1 LAREQSGNI
10 EKMTSNLPELLRDS
24 LNAQLSIYKQIHELQ
39 SDLLKDLDSKNELN
53 KIMQLLE
60 KKSSFLDNV
69 KAENTRCAPLVSEW
83 VERKAEMQN
92 SELFAGIEQI
102 ISEIEK
108 LVLELRAQDE
118 VMIQRFD
125 QHSQSKNRIDAFRA
139 LR

>member
-1 LAREQSGNI
+1 
-10 EKMTSNLPELLRDS
+10 MTSNLPELLRDS
-24 LNAQLSIYKQIHELQ
+24 LNAQLSIYRQIHELQ
-39 SDLLKDLDSKNELN
+39 SDLLHNLDSKNELD
-53 KIMQLLE
+53 KIMKLLE

-69 KAENTRCAPLVSEW
+69 KAENVRCAPLVNEW
-83 VERKAEMQN
+83 VERKTEMQS

-102 ISEIEK
+102 IAEIEK

-118 VMIQRFD
+118 AMIQRFD

>member
-1 LAREQSGNI
+1 MAREQSGNI

-60 KKSSFLDNV
+60 KKSSFLDSV
-69 KAENTRCAPLVSEW
+69 KEENTRCAPLVSEW

-92 SELFAGIEQI
+92 SELFVSIEQI

>member
-1 LAREQSGNI
+1 
-10 EKMTSNLPELLRDS
+10 MTSNLPELLSDS

-39 SDLLKDLDSKNELN
+39 SDLLRDLDSKNELD
-53 KIMQLLE
+53 KIMKLLE

-92 SELFAGIEQI
+92 SEFFAGIEQI
-102 ISEIEK
+102 ITEIEK

-118 VMIQRFD
+118 AMIQRFD

>member
-1 LAREQSGNI
+1 
-10 EKMTSNLPELLRDS
+10 MTSNLPELLRDS
-24 LNAQLSIYKQIHELQ
+24 LNVQLSIYKQIHELQ
-39 SDLLKDLDSKNELN
+39 SDLLHNLDSKNELD
-53 KIMQLLE
+53 KIMKLLE

-83 VERKAEMQN
+83 VERKTEMQS
-92 SELFAGIEQI
+92 SELFASIEQI
-102 ISEIEK
+102 ITEIEK

>member
-1 LAREQSGNI
+1 
-10 EKMTSNLPELLRDS
+10 MTSNLPELLRDS

-39 SDLLKDLDSKNELN
+39 SDLLRDLDSKNELN

-69 KAENTRCAPLVSEW
+69 KAENIRCAPLVTEW

-92 SELFAGIEQI
+92 SEIFESIEQI

-108 LVLELRAQDE
+108 LVLELRTQDE
-118 VMIQRFD
+118 AMIQRFD

>member
-1 LAREQSGNI
+1 
-10 EKMTSNLPELLRDS
+10 MTSNLPELLRDS

-39 SDLLKDLDSKNELN
+39 SDLLHNLDSKNELD
-53 KIMQLLE
+53 KIMKLLE

-92 SELFAGIEQI
+92 SELFASIEQI
-102 ISEIEK
+102 ITEIEK

>member
-1 LAREQSGNI
+1 
-10 EKMTSNLPELLRDS
+10 MTSNLPELLRDS

-53 KIMQLLE
+53 RIMQLLE

-69 KAENTRCAPLVSEW
+69 KAENVRCAPLVSEW
-83 VERKAEMQN
+83 VERKSEMQN
-92 SELFAGIEQI
+92 SELFVSIEQI

-118 VMIQRFD
+118 IMIQRFD

>member
-1 LAREQSGNI
+1 
-10 EKMTSNLPELLRDS
+10 
-24 LNAQLSIYKQIHELQ
+24 LSIYKQIHELQ
-39 SDLLKDLDSKNELN
+39 NDLLKDLDSKNELN

-60 KKSSFLDNV
+60 KKNSFLDNV
-69 KAENTRCAPLVSEW
+69 KEENVRCSPLVSEW

-92 SELFAGIEQI
+92 SELFASIEQI

>member
-1 LAREQSGNI
+1 
-10 EKMTSNLPELLRDS
+10 MTSNLPELLRDS

-39 SDLLKDLDSKNELN
+39 SDLLRDLDSKNELN
-53 KIMQLLE
+53 KIMKLLE

-92 SELFAGIEQI
+92 SELFASIEQI

>member
-1 LAREQSGNI
+1 MAREQSGNI

>member
-1 LAREQSGNI
+1 
-10 EKMTSNLPELLRDS
+10 MTSNLPELLRDS
-24 LNAQLSIYKQIHELQ
+24 LNTQLSIYKQIHELQ
-39 SDLLKDLDSKNELN
+39 SDLLHNLDSKNELN
-53 KIMQLLE
+53 KIMNLLE

-69 KAENTRCAPLVSEW
+69 KEENVRCAPLVTEW

-92 SELFAGIEQI
+92 SELFASIEQI

-108 LVLELRAQDE
+108 LVLELKAQDE
-118 VMIQRFD
+118 IMIQRFD

>member
-1 LAREQSGNI
+1 
-10 EKMTSNLPELLRDS
+10 MTSNLPELLRDS
-24 LNAQLSIYKQIHELQ
+24 LSTQLSIYKQIHELQ
-39 SDLLKDLDSKNELN
+39 SDLLRDLDSKNEMN
-53 KIMQLLE
+53 KIMKLLE
-60 KKSSFLDNV
+60 KKSSFLDSV
-69 KAENTRCAPLVSEW
+69 KEENIRCAPLVSEW

-92 SELFAGIEQI
+92 SELFASIEQI
-102 ISEIEK
+102 ITEIEK

>member
-1 LAREQSGNI
+1 
-10 EKMTSNLPELLRDS
+10 MTSNLPELLHDS
-24 LNAQLSIYKQIHELQ
+24 LNEQLSIYRQIHELQ
-39 SDLLKDLDSKNELN
+39 SDLLRNLDSKNELD
-53 KIMQLLE
+53 KIMKLLE
-60 KKSSFLDNV
+60 KKNSFLDNV
-69 KAENTRCAPLVSEW
+69 KEENVRCAPLVNEW

-92 SELFAGIEQI
+92 SELFASIEQI

-118 VMIQRFD
+118 AMIQRFD

>member
-1 LAREQSGNI
+1 
-10 EKMTSNLPELLRDS
+10 MTSNLPELLRDS